1 MYKTKNLGLNITEI
15 EKDKLQPFSFKVD
28 LGDNFEA
35 IDSKTVTHRNITNCL
50 LEVPQD
56 IKLEIIDGA
65 LTLKEGSVL
74 YRPNGIG
81 VFEKITINSDVT
93 RTGFDTASNKILI
106 FYNTLS
112 NSFSWYTLNQNI
124 YSGNAAPTNPI
135 TQSIWYDTTNNVF
148 KYTGNAG
155 ADWTEMFFTMPLAIV
170 TRTNGI
176 PTSIDQVFNG
186 MGYIGSTVFVLPGVK
201 GLIPNGRNEDGSLKN
216 IEYTVSDAA
225 TYTWDVLSGNFEN
238 YIFTNNTI
246 TGNSGWAKY
255 KEKENVFWDI
265 STNRTFLAL
274 PLCNTTVLNGVVTSL
289 TPKKPFRAVDF
300 NDYSTKIA
308 ELETK
313 IQTLQAAVE
322 ALQGS

>member
-15 EKDKLQPFSFKVD
+15 EKDKLDAFSFKID

-35 IDSKTVTHRNITNCL
+35 IDSKTLTHRNITNCL

-56 IKLEIIDGA
+56 IKLELKDGV
-65 LTLKEGSVL
+65 LTLKGGSVL
-74 YRPNGIG
+74 YKPNGIG

-93 RTGFDTASNKILI
+93 RNNFDTASNQIVI

-124 YSGNAAPTNPI
+124 YSGDVAPTNPI
-135 TQSIWYDTTNNVF
+135 TQSIWYDTANNVF

-155 ADWTEMFFTMPLAIV
+155 VDWTEMFFTMPIAIV

-186 MGYIGSTVFVLPGVK
+186 FGYIGSTVFVLPGVK
-201 GLIPNGRNEDGSLKN
+201 GLVPNGRNEDGSLKN
-216 IEYTVSDAA
+216 IVYTVSDAA
-225 TYTWDVLSGNFEN
+225 TYTWDALTGNFEN

-246 TGNSGWAKY
+246 TGNSGWAEY
-255 KEKENVFWDI
+255 KEKENVFWDN
-265 STNRTFLAL
+265 STSRIFLAL

-289 TPKKPFRAVDF
+289 THKLPFKAVDY
-300 NDYSTKIA
+300 NNYQSKIT

-313 IQTLQAAVE
+313 IQALQAAVE
-322 ALQGS
+322 ALQG